1 MADTGNQPRVVVF
14 GGIGSGKSTF
24 TDLLGELGAVV
35 IEADVIGH
43 EILAR
48 DGAAFPE
55 VAARWPKVVVDGAID
70 RAALGDIVFSDPA
83 ELSALEAIT
92 HPLIRAEVARRAES
106 AAGQLVV
113 VELPLIGEVVG
124 PGWIWVLIDA
134 PAEVRLERAVDR
146 GASAEAVRARMA
158 AQPSEDEFHNK
169 ADWII
174 PNTGTLEDL
183 EKAAQELWE
192 KLVAEGVR
200 SEE

>member
-24 TDLLGELGAVV
+24 TDLLGELGALV
-35 IEADVIGH
+35 IEADAIGH

-55 VAARWPKVVVDGAID
+55 VAVRWPEVVVDGQID
-70 RAALGDIVFSDPA
+70 RAALGTIVFSDPA

-92 HPLIRAEVARRAES
+92 HPLIRTEVARRAES
-106 AAGQLVV
+106 APARVVV

-124 PGWIWVLIDA
+124 PGWTWVLIDA
-134 PAEVRLERAVDR
+134 PADLRRERAVER
-146 GASAEAVRARMA
+146 GASPKDVRARMA
-158 AQPSEDEFHNK
+158 AQPDEQEFHNK

-174 PNTGTLEDL
+174 PNAGSIDDL

-192 KLVAEGVR
+192 KLLA
-200 SEE
+200 